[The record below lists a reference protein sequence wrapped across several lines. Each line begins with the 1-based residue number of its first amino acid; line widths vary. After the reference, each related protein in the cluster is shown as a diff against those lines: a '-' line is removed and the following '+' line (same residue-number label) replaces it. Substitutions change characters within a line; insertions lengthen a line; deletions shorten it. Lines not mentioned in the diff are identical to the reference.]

1 MQGDRLSLERAYLQ
15 RRDDH
20 VAVHL
25 GSRVMIQRVVA
36 VVAVQRGEL
45 VDLSGAAD
53 FELRIQGDKSGL
65 PTVTSLDCTVSST
78 VSGVE
83 AAAVYAGDQVRRLGV
98 ACRQREQEQKGGA
111 AAHRVVS

>member
-1 MQGDRLSLERAYLQ
+1 MQ

-25 GSRVMIQRVVA
+25 GQQGDDPAGGGV

-45 VDLSGAAD
+45 VDLAGAAD
-53 FELRIQGDKSGL
+53 FELRVQGRQVRFAELGHITRL
-65 PTVTSLDCTVSST
+65 HRQLHRFPR
-78 VSGVE
+78 VE